1 MKKQEII
8 KKIRD
13 MQKSTILSRLEIWK
27 EGQSWKADIIYNF
40 DNNEEPT
47 DGSIYIEYGCDLDA
61 TLDSAEQMLIE
72 ILDYAKI

>member
-1 MKKQEII
+1 MTKQEII

-13 MQKSTILSRLEIWK
+13 TQKSPIVSRLEIWK
-27 EGQSWKADIIYNF
+27 EGQSWKADIVYNF

-47 DGSIYIEYGCDLDA
+47 DGSIYIESGCDFFA
-61 TLDSAEQMLIE
+61 TLDSAEQALIE